1 MTQRAQSGLGRFAGK
16 GPAEAGAEVA
26 VVAPGIERCDFC
38 DEELDDRHGHVADLE
53 NRSILC
59 TCRACYLLF
68 TREAAGGLRYRAV
81 PDRCL
86 HDPERPITA
95 AEWEQL
101 QIPVAA
107 AFFLRTTTPGSGDAT
122 LGAFYPGPA
131 GATECLLDLDA
142 WARLEAEHPLLAEA
156 RPDVEAIVIRRDAGH
171 EDCYLVPI
179 DACYE
184 LVGRIRMFWRGFDGG
199 AEAHASIDAF
209 FDGLRARS
217 RPLAVDGLRSGSGAD
232 HG

>member
-1 MTQRAQSGLGRFAGK
+1 MTE
-16 GPAEAGAEVA
+16 PEARTAEVSA
-26 VVAPGIERCDFC
+26 SPEIERCDLC
-38 DEELDDRHGHVADLE
+38 DTELDDRHGHVADLE

-81 PDRCL
+81 PDRYL
-86 HDPERPITA
+86 HDPGRPITA

-107 AFFLRTTTPGSGDAT
+107 AFFLRSTSADSVDGT

-156 RPDVEAIVIRRDAGH
+156 RSDVEAIVIRRDAGH

-184 LVGRIRMFWRGFDGG
+184 LVGRIRLHWRGFDGG
-199 AEAHASIDAF
+199 SEAHASIDAF

-217 RPLAVDGLRSGSGAD
+217 RPLAQHAGAD
-232 HG
+232 GTNHG